1 MCKIVLKLLSLVVV
15 FMGIATLVPAWTWS
29 AGPEWYGI
37 TKVAIGVIAFG
48 VAYSAKS

>member
-1 MCKIVLKLLSLVVV
+1 MSRTVLKLLSLLVI

-37 TKVAIGVIAFG
+37 VKVAIGVIAFG
-48 VAYSAKS
+48 VAYSAKT